1 MMLTSMQ
8 GTIAHRLL
16 LNHTA
21 DPDAVAPL
29 LPSGMRAQLVD
40 GAAVVGVCVLRL
52 RDLRPT
58 GIPVWA
64 GMTTDAA
71 AHRIAVEWDGPEGVE
86 AGVWILRRDS
96 AQRLP
101 VLTGGRLF
109 PGAHGRA
116 DLRVRDDG
124 TRLSVDMTTADGLRV
139 DASTAPLTR
148 WTSEAFASPVEAS
161 AFFAAGRLGW
171 SADHRGRVE
180 GLELGT
186 DGWRAEPVDAEA
198 RVSLFDD
205 LLPAGAWR
213 FDHALLLRDL
223 PVRWRAPRV
232 RFDAAKVPGHEEVAP
247 A

>member
-1 MMLTSMQ
+1 MLTSMR

-21 DPDAVAPL
+21 DPDVIAPL
-29 LPSGMRAQLVD
+29 LPPGLRPHLVD

-52 RDLRPT
+52 HQLRPT
-58 GIPVWA
+58 GLPAWV
-64 GMTTDAA
+64 GVTTDAA
-71 AHRIAVEWDGPEGVE
+71 AHRIAVEWKEPEGNEV
-86 AGVWILRRDS
+86 GVWIVRRDS

-116 DLRVRDDG
+116 ELRVDDDG
-124 TRLSVDMTTADGLRV
+124 TRLSIDLTTADGQRV

-148 WTSEAFASPVEAS
+148 WTSQVFASPDEAS
-161 AFFAAGRLGW
+161 AFFAAGRIGW

-180 GLELGT
+180 GLELCT
-186 DGWRAEPVDAEA
+186 EGWRAEPVDAEA
-198 RVSLFDD
+198 RVSLFDE
-205 LLPAGAWR
+205 LLPAGSWR

-223 PVRWRAPRV
+223 PVRWRAPSRAMPTESGTAG
-232 RFDAAKVPGHEEVAP
+232 REPMRR
-247 A
+247 